1 MNGYIFSIFWP
12 GDGGYGNIL
21 IFQDVFKKRSSGGK
35 IGGLG
40 LNWLPGD

>member
-12 GDGGYGNIL
+12 GDGGSGNIL
-21 IFQDVFKKRSSGGK
+21 IFQDVFKERSSGEK